1 MLKALAFGGLAVGGG
16 SLLAAC
22 GSDSGAGSGS
32 SSGSSGQSSGSTASG
47 GLGSFSLQLSWIKND
62 EFVGEYMAT
71 EKGYYTAAGFD
82 SVDLLAGGTSTTA
95 ESLILAEKV
104 TVGLSSPPITA
115 ATIVNSQAPLKI
127 IGATYQKNP
136 FAIGSIAGMTPIRTA
151 KDLIGKKIGI
161 QAGGNQTIFDGLL
174 KANGIASSQVQIVGV
189 QYDDSVLKNGKVDG
203 FMTYVTDDIALKVAG
218 YEPVIMSF
226 ADNGL
231 PFVAETYTV
240 LQSTI
245 DDKRD
250 MLKALLVA
258 EIQGWTA
265 AIKDPLTAAQLT
277 VDEYG
282 KDQKLDLAQEYG
294 DAVEIASRLIVSPD
308 TNTNGLLTMTDQLVD
323 DNIKSL
329 TSMGYPVQPSDI
341 FDLSLLTEV
350 YQEHPELK
358 VALTPTTDTA
368 LPAGAGS

>member
-22 GSDSGAGSGS
+22 GSDSGSGSGS
-32 SSGSSGQSSGSTASG
+32 SSGSSGQSSGSSAAGS
-47 GLGSFSLQLSWIKND
+47 LGSISLQLSWIKND
-62 EFVGEYMAT
+62 EFVGEYMAA
-71 EKGYYTAAGFD
+71 EKGYYTAAGFQ

-174 KANGIASSQVQIVGV
+174 KANGISSSQVQIVGV

-203 FMTYVTDDIALKVAG
+203 FMTYVTDDLALKVAG
-218 YEPVIMSF
+218 YDPVIMAF

-258 EIQGWTA
+258 EIKGWTD

-277 VDEYG
+277 VDKYG
-282 KDQKLDLAQEYG
+282 KDQKLDLTEQYG

-308 TNTNGLLTMTDQLVD
+308 TNTNGLLTMTEQVIDA
-323 DNIKSL
+323 NIESL
-329 TSMGYPVQPSDI
+329 ASMGYPVQASDI

>member
-1 MLKALAFGGLAVGGG
+1 
-16 SLLAAC
+16 
-22 GSDSGAGSGS
+22 
-32 SSGSSGQSSGSTASG
+32 
-47 GLGSFSLQLSWIKND
+47 
-62 EFVGEYMAT
+62 
-71 EKGYYTAAGFD
+71 
-82 SVDLLAGGTSTTA
+82 
-95 ESLILAEKV
+95 
-104 TVGLSSPPITA
+104 
-115 ATIVNSQAPLKI
+115 
-127 IGATYQKNP
+127 
-136 FAIGSIAGMTPIRTA
+136 MTPIRTA

-174 KANGIASSQVQIVGV
+174 KANGISSSQVQIVGV

-277 VDEYG
+277 VDKYG
-282 KDQKLDLAQEYG
+282 KDQKLDLTEQYG

-308 TNTNGLLTMTDQLVD
+308 TNTNGLLTMTEQVIDA
-323 DNIKSL
+323 NIESL
-329 TSMGYPVQPSDI
+329 ASMGYPVQASDI